1 MNYEIPDFRQIVN
14 DLIVLDWSQMQIA
27 DEIGVTQPTISRL
40 LTGQRT
46 DPPASVALPLI
57 ELHRRQMA
65 LAKRRARRKV
75 A

>member
-1 MNYEIPDFRQIVN
+1 MNYQIPDFRQIVR
-14 DLIVLDWSQMQIA
+14 DLLDLDWTQMQIA
-27 DEIGVTQPTISRL
+27 DEINVTQPTISRL
-40 LTGQRT
+40 LSGHRA

-57 ELHRRQMA
+57 ELHRKQMA